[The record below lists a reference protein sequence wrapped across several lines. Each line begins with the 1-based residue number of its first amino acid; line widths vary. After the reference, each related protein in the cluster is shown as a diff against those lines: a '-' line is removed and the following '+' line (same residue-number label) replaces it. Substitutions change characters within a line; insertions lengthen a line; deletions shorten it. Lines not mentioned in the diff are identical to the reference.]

1 MMKAGNKHILTIPPL
16 VFFLLVVLIYSSLD
30 ADARIRTTRK
40 NIRSTEVPVM
50 TLEQTDS
57 LLPDS
62 LTRIDV
68 NAVSLKGFSKRAS
81 ESKESFFITNN
92 TSHRMSAVRL
102 LMRYTTM
109 DGEMLTQRVVN
120 VPVSLKPGE
129 TKLVSVKSFDV
140 QRLFYYYAGPQP
152 RKQATPFKVA
162 YRLTG
167 YDIPV
172 GN

>member
-1 MMKAGNKHILTIPPL
+1 MKNSRKYILTFPPL
-16 VFFLLVVLIYSSLD
+16 VSMLLVVLAISSLD
-30 ADARIRTTRK
+30 MDARVRTTRK
-40 NIRSTEVPVM
+40 NLRSTEVPVM
-50 TLEQTDS
+50 VLEQADDM
-57 LLPDS
+57 LPDS
-62 LTRIDV
+62 LAQVDPD
-68 NAVSLKGFSKRAS
+68 AVSLKGYSKRAS
-81 ESKESFFITNN
+81 DSKESFFITNN

-109 DGEMLTQRVVN
+109 AGEMLTQRTVN
-120 VPVSLKPGE
+120 VPVNLKPGE

>member
-1 MMKAGNKHILTIPPL
+1 MKNSRKYNLTFPPL
-16 VFFLLVVLIYSSLD
+16 VSVLLVVLVISSLD
-30 ADARIRTTRK
+30 MDARVRTTRK
-40 NIRSTEVPVM
+40 NLRSTEVPVM
-50 TLEQTDS
+50 VLEQADDM
-57 LLPDS
+57 LPDS
-62 LTRIDV
+62 LAQVDPD
-68 NAVSLKGFSKRAS
+68 AVSLKGYSKRAS
-81 ESKESFFITNN
+81 DSKESFFITNN

-109 DGEMLTQRVVN
+109 AGEMLTQRTVN
-120 VPVSLKPGE
+120 VPVNLKPGE

>member
-1 MMKAGNKHILTIPPL
+1 MKNSRKYILTFPPL
-16 VFFLLVVLIYSSLD
+16 VSVLLVVLVISSLD
-30 ADARIRTTRK
+30 MDARVRTTRK
-40 NIRSTEVPVM
+40 NLRSTEVPVM
-50 TLEQTDS
+50 VLEQADDM
-57 LLPDS
+57 LPDS
-62 LTRIDV
+62 LAQVDPD
-68 NAVSLKGFSKRAS
+68 AVSLKGYSKRAS
-81 ESKESFFITNN
+81 DSKESFFITNN

-109 DGEMLTQRVVN
+109 AGEMLTQRTVN
-120 VPVSLKPGE
+120 VPVNLKPGE

>member
-1 MMKAGNKHILTIPPL
+1 MRRGNKHILTLPTL
-16 VFFLLVVLIYSSLD
+16 LFLAVSLLCVNTLD
-30 ADARIRTTRK
+30 ARTRTTRK
-40 NIRSTEVPVM
+40 NLRSTEVPVAVLD
-50 TLEQTDS
+50 TVDG

-62 LTRIDV
+62 LMTVDPA
-68 NAVSLKGFSKRAS
+68 AVTIKGFAKRAS
-81 ESKESFFITNN
+81 DSKESFFITNN
-92 TSHRMSAVRL
+92 TRHRMSAVRL

-109 DGEMLTQRVVN
+109 NGELLTQRSVT

-129 TKLVSVKSFDV
+129 TKLVEVKSFDV

-152 RKQATPFKVA
+152 RKQATPFKVS

-167 YDIPV
+167 YDVPV

>member
-1 MMKAGNKHILTIPPL
+1 MRRSSKLLLTL
-16 VFFLLVVLIYSSLD
+16 SALLLLLVAGTLD
-30 ADARIRTTRK
+30 MGARVRSIRK
-40 NIRSTEVPVM
+40 NLRSTEVPVAVLD
-50 TLEQTDS
+50 TVDG

-62 LTRIDV
+62 LMTVDPA
-68 NAVSLKGFSKRAS
+68 AVTIKGFAKRAS
-81 ESKESFFITNN
+81 DSKESFFITNN
-92 TSHRMSAVRL
+92 TRHRMSAVRL

-109 DGEMLTQRVVN
+109 NGELLTQRSVT

-129 TKLVSVKSFDV
+129 TKLVEVKSFDV

-152 RKQATPFKVA
+152 RKQATPFKVS

-167 YDIPV
+167 YDVPV

>member
-1 MMKAGNKHILTIPPL
+1 MKMKKKSILTLP
-16 VFFLLVVLIYSSLD
+16 LLVSLMLILLCINAID

-40 NIRSTEVPVM
+40 NLHSTEVPVI
-50 TLEQTDS
+50 TLELTDD

-62 LTRIDV
+62 LALVDP

-102 LMRYTTM
+102 LLRYTTM
-109 DGEMLTQRVVN
+109 NGEMLTQRTVN
-120 VPVSLKPGE
+120 VSVSLKPGE

>member
-1 MMKAGNKHILTIPPL
+1 M
-16 VFFLLVVLIYSSLD
+16 
-30 ADARIRTTRK
+30 
-40 NIRSTEVPVM
+40 EVPVVA
-50 TLEQTDS
+50 LESNDG

-62 LTRIDV
+62 LADIDP
-68 NAVSLKGFSKRAS
+68 NAVTLKGYSKRAS
-81 ESKESFFITNN
+81 DSKESFFITNN

-109 DGEMLTQRVVN
+109 AGEMLTQRTVN
-120 VPVSLKPGE
+120 VPVNLKPGE

>member
-1 MMKAGNKHILTIPPL
+1 MRRSSKLPLTL
-16 VFFLLVVLIYSSLD
+16 SALLLLLVAGTLD
-30 ADARIRTTRK
+30 MGARVRSTRK
-40 NIRSTEVPVM
+40 NLRSTEVPVAVLD
-50 TLEQTDS
+50 TVDG

-62 LTRIDV
+62 LMTVDPA
-68 NAVSLKGFSKRAS
+68 AVTIKGFAKRAS
-81 ESKESFFITNN
+81 DSKESFFITNN
-92 TSHRMSAVRL
+92 TRHRMSAVRL

-109 DGEMLTQRVVN
+109 NGELLTQRSVT

-129 TKLVSVKSFDV
+129 TKLVEVKSFDV

-152 RKQATPFKVA
+152 RKQATPFKVS

-167 YDIPV
+167 YDVPV

>member
-1 MMKAGNKHILTIPPL
+1 MKMKKKNTLTLP
-16 VFFLLVVLIYSSLD
+16 LLVSLMLILLCVNAID

-40 NIRSTEVPVM
+40 NLHSTEVPVI
-50 TLEQTDS
+50 TLELTDD

-62 LTRIDV
+62 LALVDP

-102 LMRYTTM
+102 LLRYTTM
-109 DGEMLTQRVVN
+109 NGEMLTQRTVN
-120 VPVSLKPGE
+120 VPVNLKPGE

>member
-1 MMKAGNKHILTIPPL
+1 MKKSRKHILTFQPL
-16 VFFLLVVLIYSSLD
+16 VSILLVVLVISSLEMG
-30 ADARIRTTRK
+30 ARVRTTRK
-40 NIRSTEVPVM
+40 NLRSTEVPVM
-50 TLEQTDS
+50 ALQQADDM
-57 LLPDS
+57 LPDS
-62 LTRIDV
+62 LAQVDPD
-68 NAVSLKGFSKRAS
+68 AVSLKGYSKRAS
-81 ESKESFFITNN
+81 DSKESFFITNN

-109 DGEMLTQRVVN
+109 AGEMLTQRTVN
-120 VPVSLKPGE
+120 VPVNLKPGE

>member
-1 MMKAGNKHILTIPPL
+1 MSNTSRAPSVNAIPTFSQERFTIS
-16 VFFLLVVLIYSSLD
+16 F
-30 ADARIRTTRK
+30 
-40 NIRSTEVPVM
+40 RSAWACG
-50 TLEQTDS
+50 

-62 LTRIDV
+62 LMQVDPA
-68 NAVSLKGFSKRAS
+68 AVTLKGFSKRAS
-81 ESKESFFITNN
+81 DSKESFFITNN

-109 DGEMLTQRVVN
+109 QGEMLTQRTVT

-129 TKLVSVKSFDV
+129 TKLVSIKSFDV

-162 YRLTG
+162 FRLTG

>member
-1 MMKAGNKHILTIPPL
+1 MKDYSIRYLLLTLVLATIIAGN
-16 VFFLLVVLIYSSLD
+16 V
-30 ADARIRTTRK
+30 DARTRTTRK
-40 NIRSTEVPVM
+40 NLRSLEVPVA
-50 TLEQTDS
+50 TLETTDGTV
-57 LLPDS
+57 PDS
-62 LTRIDV
+62 LTAV
-68 NAVSLKGFSKRAS
+68 NPDAVSLKGYSKRAS
-81 ESKESFFITNN
+81 DSKESFFITNN

-102 LMRYTTM
+102 LLRYTTM
-109 DGEMLTQRVVN
+109 NGEPLTERTVT

-129 TKLVSVKSFDV
+129 TQLVEVKSFDV
-140 QRLFYYYAGPQP
+140 QRLFYFYAGPQP

>member
-1 MMKAGNKHILTIPPL
+1 MRTWNKYILTL
-16 VFFLLVVLIYSSLD
+16 SLLLLLLCVSTLSLD
-30 ADARIRTTRK
+30 ARTRTTRK
-40 NIRSTEVPVM
+40 NLRSTEVPVAV
-50 TLEQTDS
+50 LEATDD

-62 LTRIDV
+62 LATVDP
-68 NAVSLKGFSKRAS
+68 NAVTLKGFSKRAS
-81 ESKESFFITNN
+81 DSKESFFITNN
-92 TSHRMSAVRL
+92 TGHRMSAVRL
-102 LMRYTTM
+102 LLRYTTVN
-109 DGEMLTQRVVN
+109 GELLTQRSVT

-129 TKLVSVKSFDV
+129 TKLVSIKSFDV

-162 YRLTG
+162 FRLTG

>member
-1 MMKAGNKHILTIPPL
+1 MKDYSIRYLLLTLVLATIIAGT
-16 VFFLLVVLIYSSLD
+16 V
-30 ADARIRTTRK
+30 DARTRTTRK
-40 NIRSTEVPVM
+40 NLRSLEVPVA
-50 TLEQTDS
+50 TLETTDGAV
-57 LLPDS
+57 PDS
-62 LTRIDV
+62 LTTV
-68 NAVSLKGFSKRAS
+68 NPDAVSLKGYSKRAS
-81 ESKESFFITNN
+81 DSKESFFITNN

-102 LMRYTTM
+102 LLRYTTM
-109 DGEMLTQRVVN
+109 NGEPLTERTVT

-129 TKLVSVKSFDV
+129 TQLVEVKSFDV
-140 QRLFYYYAGPQP
+140 QRLFYFYAGPQP